1 MSDFVNVPLV
11 EWDRRVFGAAPNE
24 PLAGLDLSGATDQAL
39 IKGLSDHGMLTV
51 RELRRGIEITTKSFV
66 GKIQF
71 SQFSITITPKLGQES
86 YMRLFR
92 YAYDL
97 RDLERMPTTPFSA
110 GGNLF
115 EDLLPAQLLA
125 EAEELLAR
133 GLDRRY
139 VAVEESLASPRGRID
154 MNQIAREGGIIRG
167 SLPCRHYLRLSDCL
181 LNQVLLGG
189 LLFAAGCA
197 QSSPLKIAL
206 RRLADVLAVSV
217 RSRLLHRHLV
227 EQAIRSL
234 DRMAAAYAPALTIIL
249 VLLEGESPA
258 LDDSDEQIQLPG
270 FLFDMNRFF
279 QRLLGRFLRENL
291 EEAEV
296 LEEQPLKKLLRYARN
311 ENPKG
316 RKAPKPRPDFA
327 IKMANRKLH
336 LLDAK
341 YRDLWEKSLPRE
353 MLYQLAMYALSQPRG
368 AMVTILYPTTVDEA
382 RPARIEIGEPLGGW
396 ERASIVLRPVH
407 LGELDRVIAGG
418 YATVREQREMARRL
432 VSQRDAAA
440 APWPQAAGKQR

>member
-1 MSDFVNVPLV
+1 MSDSANVHLE
-11 EWDRRVFGAAPNE
+11 EWERRVVGATPDDPLFGV
-24 PLAGLDLSGATDQAL
+24 DISSATDQTL
-39 IKGLSDHGMLTV
+39 VKRLSDASMLTV

-71 SQFSITITPKLGQES
+71 DQFSITIAPKLGQES
-86 YMRLFR
+86 FMRLFR

-97 RDLERMPTTPFSA
+97 RDLARMPTTPFSA

-154 MNQIAREGGIIRG
+154 MNRIARDGGIIRG
-167 SLPCRHYLRLSDCL
+167 SLPCRHYLRLADCQ

-197 QSSPLKIAL
+197 QSPPLKIAL
-206 RRLADVLAVSV
+206 RRLADLLAVSV
-217 RSRLLHRHLV
+217 RSSPLHRHLV

-234 DRMAAAYAPALTIIL
+234 DRMAAAYAPALTIISL
-249 VLLEGESPA
+249 LLEGESPA
-258 LDDSDEQIQLPG
+258 LEDSDEPIQLPG

-291 EEAEV
+291 EDAEV
-296 LEEQPLKKLLRYARN
+296 LEEQALKKLLRYARN

-327 IKMANRKLH
+327 IIMANGKVH

-368 AMVTILYPTTVDEA
+368 AVATILYPTTAAEA

-396 ERASIVLRPVH
+396 DRASVVLRSVH

-418 YATVREQREMARRL
+418 YSTVRERREMVRKIVFSSR
-432 VSQRDAAA
+432 S
-440 APWPQAAGKQR
+440 G

>member
-1 MSDFVNVPLV
+1 MSDSVNVPLE
-11 EWDRRVFGAAPNE
+11 EWDRRVVGAALNDPV
-24 PLAGLDLSGATDQAL
+24 AAIDLSSATDQAL
-39 IKGLSDHGMLTV
+39 VKKLSDAGMLTV
-51 RELRRGIEITTKSFV
+51 RELRRGIEITTRSFV

-71 SQFSITITPKLGQES
+71 DQFSITITPKLGQES
-86 YMRLFR
+86 FMRLFR

-97 RDLERMPTTPFSA
+97 RDLARMPTTPFSA

-115 EDLLPAQLLA
+115 EDLLPVQLLA
-125 EAEELLAR
+125 ETEELLAR

-154 MNQIAREGGIIRG
+154 MNRIARDGGIIRG

-189 LLFAAGCA
+189 ILFAAGCA
-197 QSSPLKIAL
+197 QSPPLKIAL

-217 RSRLLHRHLV
+217 RSRPLHRHLV
-227 EQAIRSL
+227 AQANRNL
-234 DRMAAAYAPALTIIL
+234 DRMAAAYAPALTIISL
-249 VLLEGESPA
+249 LLEGESPA
-258 LDDSDEQIQLPG
+258 LEDSDESIQLPG

-291 EEAEV
+291 EDAEV

-316 RKAPKPRPDFA
+316 RRAPKPRPDFA
-327 IKMANRKLH
+327 IKMDNGKLH

-341 YRDLWEKSLPRE
+341 YRDLWQHELPRE
-353 MLYQLAMYALSQPRG
+353 MLYQLAIYALSQPKG
-368 AMVTILYPTTVDEA
+368 SIATILYPTMANNA
-382 RPARIEIGEPLGGW
+382 RPARIEIAEPVGEW
-396 ERASIVLRPVH
+396 DRAFIVLQPVH
-407 LGELDRVIAGG
+407 LPELDRVIAGG
-418 YATVREQREMARRL
+418 YATGRERQAMARRM
-432 VSQRDAAA
+432 VFPRDKHAAEA
-440 APWPQAAGKQR
+440 IARDR